1 MSKDNDKKSEGG
13 ETSAPSAPPRLQQRY
28 DSEIAGKVAE
38 KFGLKNRMSRPKL
51 EKIVL
56 NVNVGRYLENGKLAA
71 NAKDSVVTTL
81 TRVSGQKPILINAKK
96 SVSNFKLREGMPSS
110 YMVTMRR
117 DKMWAFLDRLINLTT
132 PRIKDFR
139 GLPVKSFD
147 KGGSYSMGLTE
158 QAVFPEV
165 DMTSTNFTHGMNINV
180 VFSNSNAEVSRF
192 VLEELGM
199 PFKKKIEG

>member
-1 MSKDNDKKSEGG
+1 MSKDNDNQSAEAK
-13 ETSAPSAPPRLQQRY
+13 TSAPAAPSRLQQQFEQ
-28 DSEIAGKVAE
+28 EISGKVAE
-38 KFGLKNRMSRPKL
+38 KFGLKNPMSQPKL

-56 NVNVGRYLENGKLAA
+56 NVSVGRYLENGKLAA
-71 NAKDSVVTTL
+71 NATESVVTTL
-81 TRVSGQKPILINAKK
+81 TKVSGQKPILINAKK
-96 SVSNFKLREGMPSS
+96 SVSNFKLREGMPSA

-117 DKMWAFLDRLINLTT
+117 DKMWSFLDRLINLTT

-139 GLPVKSFD
+139 GLPTKSFD

-158 QAVFPEV
+158 QAVFPEI
-165 DMTSTNFTHGMNINV
+165 DMGSTKFTHGMNINV
-180 VFSNSNAEVSRF
+180 VFSDSTPEVSRF